1 MDFKIGQSIK
11 ASSIINIG
19 KNKQQ
24 NKSTHSNPFGVSF
37 RGNIIGADVFVSENK
52 IESRI
57 SKPLNKMKLFF
68 SAIINGNSIFN
79 EKFRQSINKVSDFA
93 LRIKNEASSLFK
105 NTTDKI
111 KEKISNVKENLS
123 INPKEGS
130 VKYYSKMSVNQLEE
144 ELTNEINNMKS
155 DEDSKNG

>member
-11 ASSIINIG
+11 ASNIINIG

-24 NKSTHSNPFGVSF
+24 DKSMHSNPFGVSF
-37 RGNIIGADVFVSENK
+37 KGNIIGADVFVSENK

-68 SAIINGNSIFN
+68 SAIINGNNIFN
-79 EKFRQSINKVSDFA
+79 EKFRQSLSKVNDFA
-93 LRIKNEASSLFK
+93 LRIKNETTALFK

-111 KEKISNVKENLS
+111 KETISNVKENLS

-130 VKYYSKMSVNQLEE
+130 VKYYSKMSVSQLEE
-144 ELTNEINNMKS
+144 ELTNEIKNMNNN
-155 DEDSKNG
+155 EDSKNG

>member
-11 ASSIINIG
+11 ASNIINIG
-19 KNKQQ
+19 KNKQE

-37 RGNIIGADVFVSENK
+37 KGNIIGADVFVSENK

-68 SAIINGNSIFN
+68 SAIIN
-79 EKFRQSINKVSDFA
+79 A
-93 LRIKNEASSLFK
+93 LRIKNETSALFK

-111 KEKISNVKENLS
+111 KETISNVKENLS
-123 INPKEGS
+123 LTPKAGS
-130 VKYYSKMSVNQLEE
+130 VKYYSKMSVNPLEE
-144 ELTNEINNMKS
+144 ELTNEIKNMNNN
-155 DEDSKNG
+155 EDSKNG